1 LDNRPSDC
9 ISAGALDGWGTTN
22 SGFVQGLGGPLNSHP
37 ANDFQNWELALQ
49 ALPGFRYCI
58 DILIEIRKLST
69 GHFRNGAPAKALGKN
84 GGAARAKS
92 MTPERCVEIAKSAAK
107 KAASGVIASLNTIDW
122 RLS

>member
-1 LDNRPSDC
+1 
-9 ISAGALDGWGTTN
+9 
-22 SGFVQGLGGPLNSHP
+22 
-37 ANDFQNWELALQ
+37 LQ

-107 KAASGVIASLNTIDW
+107 KRQAELLHRSTQSIGGYPNSGCRRSCL
-122 RLS
+122 RLLGPALRKSDNLRFKCGAWQPEAE